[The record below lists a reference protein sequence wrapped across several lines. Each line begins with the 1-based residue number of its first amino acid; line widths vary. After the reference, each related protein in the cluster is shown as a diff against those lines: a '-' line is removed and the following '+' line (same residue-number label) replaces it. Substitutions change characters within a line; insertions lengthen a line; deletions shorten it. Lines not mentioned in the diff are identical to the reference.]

1 MPGTKAGQAE
11 NGFDATMSEGSDAVS
26 GWKNKSQTTLANITL
41 ANITLANI
49 TLANIT
55 PAGMLAVQ
63 HREMAAPGTA
73 DSRAF
78 LAIGLGEQRDP
89 RHEAGVVFRRQQGRG
104 IRDRVQKRD
113 QPGFV
118 LFGKIPE
125 HI

>member
-41 ANITLANI
+41 ANIT
-49 TLANIT
+49 
-55 PAGMLAVQ
+55 PAWMLAVQ

-104 IRDRVQKRD
+104 IRDRVQKGD

>member
-1 MPGTKAGQAE
+1 MPDTKAGQAE
-11 NGFDATMSEGSDAVS
+11 NGFDAMMSEGSDAVS
-26 GWKNKSQTTLANITL
+26 GWKNKSQTTLANIT
-41 ANITLANI
+41 
-49 TLANIT
+49 
-55 PAGMLAVQ
+55 PAGMLAEQ

-89 RHEAGVVFRRQQGRG
+89 RHEAGVLFRRQQGRG
-104 IRDRVQKRD
+104 IRDRVQKGD

>member
-41 ANITLANI
+41 A
-49 TLANIT
+49 
-55 PAGMLAVQ
+55 GMLAVQ
-63 HREMAAPGTA
+63 HREMATPGTA

-104 IRDRVQKRD
+104 IRDRVQKGD

>member
-1 MPGTKAGQAE
+1 MPKFFSRADMPGTKAGQAE

-41 ANITLANI
+41 ANIT
-49 TLANIT
+49 
-55 PAGMLAVQ
+55 PAGMLAEQ

-78 LAIGLGEQRDP
+78 LAIALGEQRDP

-104 IRDRVQKRD
+104 IRDRVQKGD